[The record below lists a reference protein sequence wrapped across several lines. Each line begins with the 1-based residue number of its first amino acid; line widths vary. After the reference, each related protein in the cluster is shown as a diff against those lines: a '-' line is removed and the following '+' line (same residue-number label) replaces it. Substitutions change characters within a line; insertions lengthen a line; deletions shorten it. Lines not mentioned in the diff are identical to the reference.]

1 MTHVKKMM
9 LQGWQG
15 HPYVECMVEVDVD
28 LDALAQ
34 QLGEQAFRNKSKR
47 SVEVGGLIKV
57 RVRPTSQK

>member
-9 LQGWQG
+9 LRGWITK
-15 HPYVECMVEVDVD
+15 PYVECMVEVDID
-28 LDALAQ
+28 LDAVAQ

-47 SVEVGGLIKV
+47 SHEIGGLVKV